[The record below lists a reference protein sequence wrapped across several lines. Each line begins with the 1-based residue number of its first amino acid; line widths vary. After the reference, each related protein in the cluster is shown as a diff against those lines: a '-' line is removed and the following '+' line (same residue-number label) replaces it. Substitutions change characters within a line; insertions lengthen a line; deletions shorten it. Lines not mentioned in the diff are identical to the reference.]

1 MRRCIRRGVAVSL
14 VHVVALVVGLGAC
27 ASAGPVTSGSD
38 PVELAQVAA
47 GGSET
52 GPSALDDPRDPRLP
66 APLIK
71 PDELVRAVR
80 HRTASRPSRTHAS
93 SMPTASTGSPRPSR
107 CWALTVAG
115 ETRAFPIQR
124 PPNYPTVS
132 TSSQAT
138 PSSYQSRTDQSTA

>member
-14 VHVVALVVGLGAC
+14 VHVVELVVGLGAC

-71 PDELVRAVR
+71 PDELVAGGPPPDGIPAIENPRFQ
-80 HRTASRPSRTHAS
+80 HANGVDWL
-93 SMPTASTGSPRPSR
+93 A
-107 CWALTVAG
+107 
-115 ETRAFPIQR
+115 
-124 PPNYPTVS
+124 
-132 TSSQAT
+132 AT
-138 PSSYQSRTDQSTA
+138 EPVLGPDRGR